1 MIVKKKKT
9 LKKKL
14 KKPVKDWFRV
24 SVGVFIFLILLFL
37 PGQNV
42 YERPLIFKKQA
53 LAETPLSF
61 PTPAPYPV
69 NVTGYYPQ
77 GLTAQGVL
85 VADLPSAVILYQKN
99 PDLELSPASTT
110 KIMTALM
117 ALEYFSLDQVLTVKT
132 VIGEGR
138 VMGLMPSEKI
148 TAENLLYGILVHSAN
163 DAAYT
168 LAENYP
174 GGVKA
179 FVKKMNEKAEE
190 LSLKNTHFEN
200 PIGFESSSQH
210 SSAFD
215 LFSLT
220 IRALQNKTFAKIVGT
235 PSITVHD
242 QEFKY
247 FHFLQNVNEL
257 LGKIPGVAGIKTGF
271 TENAGECLINL
282 AKKGNHEILTVV
294 LKSED
299 RFGETEMLLD
309 WVFLNHR
316 WQEVMPVF
324 TPTTRF

>member
-1 MIVKKKKT
+1 MQRGKKKNSKR
-9 LKKKL
+9 KSN
-14 KKPVKDWFRV
+14 KPVFNWFRV
-24 SVGVFIFLILLFL
+24 SIGVFIFLILLLL

-42 YERPLIFKKQA
+42 YEKPLSFKKQA
-53 LAETPLSF
+53 FAEVSAVF

-69 NVTGYYPQ
+69 NVTGYHPQ

-85 VADLPSAVILYQKN
+85 VADLSSAVILYQKN
-99 PDLELSPASTT
+99 PDLGLSPASTT
-110 KIMTALM
+110 KIMTALV

-132 VIGEGR
+132 VIREGR
-138 VMGLMPSEKI
+138 VMELMPSEEI

-179 FVKKMNEKAEE
+179 FVKKMNEKADK
-190 LSLKNTHFEN
+190 LGLKNTHFEN
-200 PIGFESSSQH
+200 PIGFESSNQH
-210 SSAFD
+210 TSAFD

-242 QEFKY
+242 QEFKH

-271 TENAGECLINL
+271 TENAGECLVNL
-282 AKKGNHEILTVV
+282 TKKSDHEILTVV

-309 WVFLNHR
+309 WVFLNNH
-316 WQEVMPVF
+316 WQEVVPTF